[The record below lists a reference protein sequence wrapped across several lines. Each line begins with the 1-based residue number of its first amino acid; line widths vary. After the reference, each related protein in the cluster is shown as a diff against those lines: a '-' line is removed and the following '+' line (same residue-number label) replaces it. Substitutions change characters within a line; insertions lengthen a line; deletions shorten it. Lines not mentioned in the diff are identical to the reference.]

1 MNRTPA
7 FRTPLGWLAA
17 CLLAVAGFC
26 HPAWAAQD
34 VANSKDHP
42 LLSRYPQ
49 SHIAEYEKNFNAV
62 PFTVGPDK
70 KQTVEGEAT
79 QIHYFHNDADKQPSA
94 LQLIRNY
101 QNAVKAIGGEVIYE
115 RLPRDGDGGET
126 TLKVRANGKD
136 HWIRVEP
143 GIFSAPAQSYKLQL
157 VEVAVMQQVVTANQ
171 MLDEINKNGFI
182 ALYIHFAT
190 GKADLP
196 ADGQATVREIAAMLK
211 AAPSLKIAVE
221 GHTDN
226 VGTAASNKALSENR
240 ARSVVSAIVASGIQ
254 ANRLNAAGLGQER
267 PIADNRS
274 EEGRA
279 KNRRV
284 ELVKQ

>member
-1 MNRTPA
+1 MSRTPA
-7 FRTPLGWLAA
+7 FRTPLGWLPA

-26 HPAWAAQD
+26 HPARAAQD

-42 LLSRYPQ
+42 LLTRYPQ

-62 PFTVGPDK
+62 TFTVGPDK

-101 QNAVKAIGGEVIYE
+101 QNAIKAIGGEVIYE
-115 RLPRDGDGGET
+115 RLPREGDGGET

-157 VEVAVMQQVVTANQ
+157 VEVAVMQQVVTANHVRATQ
-171 MLDEINKNGFI
+171 NAKSKMADVMPDVRKKLDDWSAAANAIDTGGSLVSLYHQLAIFTHPDKAAGARTAEMFAEEAHKG
-182 ALYIHFAT
+182 ALQ
-190 GKADLP
+190 LP
-196 ADGQATVREIAAMLK
+196 AR
-211 AAPSLKIAVE
+211 
-221 GHTDN
+221 
-226 VGTAASNKALSENR
+226 
-240 ARSVVSAIVASGIQ
+240 
-254 ANRLNAAGLGQER
+254 
-267 PIADNRS
+267 
-274 EEGRA
+274 
-279 KNRRV
+279 
-284 ELVKQ
+284 